1 MKTPIGYGKNMF
13 GELTEYFPEDFEPEE
28 LEELNSKGIV
38 SRRDDYGDD
47 HYIYTSKETF
57 KIDLSAEYSRYIER
71 QKFIIESAKQTIKT
85 YEQKQLELDRF

>member
-1 MKTPIGYGKNMF
+1 MKNPIGYGKNKF
-13 GELTEYFPEDFEPEE
+13 GELKEYFPEDFDPEE

-38 SRRDDYGDD
+38 SSRDDYGDD

-57 KIDLSAEYSRYIER
+57 KLDLSAEYAGYIER

-85 YEQKQLELDRF
+85 YELKQIELDRF